1 MQILSRRRRFRQCLS
16 AAPHRPAEQI
26 GQGLVEFALLFPV
39 LLLILLGAVDLG
51 RAFDAYV
58 NITNAS
64 REGARYGST
73 HSTNTF
79 AITTTVTTEL
89 SGVVAQS
96 IAVECAPPPPNTSF
110 SAGNCATAA
119 VGDQIRVTVTTSF
132 QFLTLF
138 LFNLPNIPMSNFTIM
153 AIAKTT

>member
-1 MQILSRRRRFRQCLS
+1 MQILFRRRPFRHWFS
-16 AAPHRPAEQI
+16 VAPHRPAEQI

-73 HSTNTF
+73 HPTNTVG
-79 AITTTVTTEL
+79 ITTTVTNEL
-89 SGVVAQS
+89 SGLAVQS
-96 IAVECAPPPPNTSF
+96 IAVECAPPPPSTSF
-110 SAGNCATAA
+110 SAGNCSTPTK
-119 VGDQIRVTVTTSF
+119 GDQIRVTVTTSF

>member
-1 MQILSRRRRFRQCLS
+1 MQILPRRRRFRLCLPL
-16 AAPHRPAEQI
+16 APHRPAEQI
-26 GQGLVEFALLFPV
+26 GQSLVEFALLFPV

-73 HSTNTF
+73 HPTDTAN
-79 AITTTVTTEL
+79 ITTRVQAELAGLTVT
-89 SGVVAQS
+89 SIVA
-96 IAVECAPPPPNTSF
+96 ECAPPPPSTSF
-110 SAGNCATAA
+110 SAGNCSAPSK
-119 VGDQIRVTVTTSF
+119 GDQIRVTVTTSF